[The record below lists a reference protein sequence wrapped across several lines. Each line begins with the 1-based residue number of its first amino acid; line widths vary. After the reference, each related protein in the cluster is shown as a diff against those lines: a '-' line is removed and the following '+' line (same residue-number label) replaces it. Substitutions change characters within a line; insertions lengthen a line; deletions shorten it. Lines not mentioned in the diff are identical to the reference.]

1 MNQDDPFA
9 RIYIPPIQ
17 PAVPPVRAEELSPAS
32 VLDRVS
38 AGATGGDDGTPE
50 SAAISVVGT
59 DGKLNLVPKHST
71 WATPS
76 TYPTALRVVY
86 VNGGVTLTIYIDG
99 TEGIKVLDS
108 ASGDYTKI
116 SPVGVVTVYNFA
128 NGKSITI
135 SPTSLADNIAIDS
148 AGIKVVNHTSGD
160 YVQLGIDGK
169 VTVYNA
175 TNTKSIVVSPYL
187 LADNIAIDSAG
198 IKVVNYTSGDY
209 VQLGIDGKL
218 TVYDSSGAKSAVID
232 PSLITQNM
240 TVRAIAVCDSGTPKS
255 MLVLG
260 SAPYT

>member
-169 VTVYNA
+169 
-175 TNTKSIVVSPYL
+175 
-187 LADNIAIDSAG
+187 
-198 IKVVNYTSGDY
+198 
-209 VQLGIDGKL
+209 L

>member
-1 MNQDDPFA
+1 M
-9 RIYIPPIQ
+9 
-17 PAVPPVRAEELSPAS
+17 
-32 VLDRVS
+32 
-38 AGATGGDDGTPE
+38 
-50 SAAISVVGT
+50 
-59 DGKLNLVPKHST
+59 
-71 WATPS
+71 
-76 TYPTALRVVY
+76 
-86 VNGGVTLTIYIDG
+86 
-99 TEGIKVLDS
+99 
-108 ASGDYTKI
+108 
-116 SPVGVVTVYNFA
+116 
-128 NGKSITI
+128 
-135 SPTSLADNIAIDS
+135 
-148 AGIKVVNHTSGD
+148 
-160 YVQLGIDGK
+160 QLGIDGK